1 MKIISFLLE
10 NIYWVIVVGGV
21 LFSMFGR
28 SGAKRRT
35 NRMPSFG
42 GGNEPN
48 RPAGRQNPEWE
59 AEDEELDYPGAYPAQ
74 RPVSQE
80 PVSSMPPYQPQK
92 PLITSS
98 SLQGSTSEGN
108 RSQTLERAVQAAAS
122 RPSEPPRAR
131 LAAAKPQPAA
141 AAADSRTELATP
153 KADELRKAIVWA
165 EILGPPRSKRPFGK

>member
-1 MKIISFLLE
+1 MKFISFLLE

-42 GGNEPN
+42 GGNESE
-48 RPAGRQNPEWE
+48 RPIPQHQRGWE
-59 AEDEELDYPGAYPAQ
+59 EDEEETSYP
-74 RPVSQE
+74 
-80 PVSSMPPYQPQK
+80 PQK
-92 PLITSS
+92 PAMAGSS
-98 SLQGSTSEGN
+98 VQGEGVGSGEGFRSST
-108 RSQTLERAVQAAAS
+108 LDRAVQAAPG

-131 LAAAKPQPAA
+131 LSANKPQAQAAASAA
-141 AAADSRTELATP
+141 AELRTGVSAPT
-153 KADELRKAIVWA
+153 ADEMRQAVVWA

>member
-1 MKIISFLLE
+1 MKLISFLLE

-48 RPAGRQNPEWE
+48 KPVARQEWE
-59 AEDEELDYPGAYPAQ
+59 EEDEEDDSSRPYPAQ
-74 RPVSQE
+74 RAARPE
-80 PVSSMPPYQPQK
+80 PVPSMSPYQPQK
-92 PLITSS
+92 PIMTGSS
-98 SLQGSTSEGN
+98 VQGEGVGSGEGN
-108 RSQTLERAVQAAAS
+108 SSPTLERAVQAAPS
-122 RPSEPPRAR
+122 RPAEPPRAR
-131 LAAAKPQPAA
+131 LAAAKPQSAVAA
-141 AAADSRTELATP
+141 ESRAELATP
-153 KADELRKAIVWA
+153 NADELRKAIVWA